1 MVTKGDSYDVREAS
15 GSKDVRNLGK
25 PVELAGRY
33 FKEGAD
39 EVTFLN
45 ITVRHFAR
53 HLAAEGWSPALA
65 PFLSAGRSRPL
76 RPRGCVR
83 PGRLPRAGAA

>member
-1 MVTKGDSYDVREAS
+1 MVTKGDSYDVRETS

-45 ITVRHFAR
+45 ITVSDVKFRH
-53 HLAAEGWSPALA
+53 
-65 PFLSAGRSRPL
+65 RSRAFAVACASLMPAAPL
-76 RPRGCVR
+76 
-83 PGRLPRAGAA
+83 GAD